1 MANDALVD
9 YLKETGAIQTKEV
22 EAAFRA
28 VDRALFVPEEAREL
42 AYEDTALPTR
52 AGQTIS
58 QPAVVALCLEWL
70 GVEPGMRVLDIGSGS
85 GYTTALLAELTGEGG
100 EVVGLEIVPEL
111 VAFGQENLARLAP
124 RNARIER
131 AEKELGKPGETFDR
145 ILVSAAA
152 REIPEALK
160 RQLKDGGRMVI
171 PVGSAICVVSR
182 AGDAF
187 PETCHEGYI
196 FVPLVT

>member
-1 MANDALVD
+1 MSNDALVE
-9 YLKETGAIQTKEV
+9 YLKGVGAIRTKEV
-22 EAAFRA
+22 EEAFRA
-28 VDRALFVPEEAREL
+28 VDRALFVPEEEREL

-58 QPAVVALCLEWL
+58 QPTVVARCLEWL
-70 GVEPGMRVLDIGSGS
+70 EVREGDRVLDIGSGS
-85 GYTTALLAELTGEGG
+85 GYTTALLARLVGEEGSIIG
-100 EVVGLEIVPEL
+100 IEIVPEL
-111 VAFGQENLARLAP
+111 VAFGQENLAKLAP

-131 AEKELGKPGETFDR
+131 AGEELGMPGEVFDR

-152 REIPEALK
+152 REIPEVLK

-182 AGDAF
+182 AGDVF
-187 PETCHEGYI
+187 SLTCHEGYI